1 MCLWIALGQEKQE
14 SCEESQE
21 EEDAERHG
29 PSLTAF
35 QSMTVSTWSFYPKP
49 GPQLSYITSSI
60 PSCPSYHWPG
70 G

>member
-1 MCLWIALGQEKQE
+1 MQKVPKEGQRLGAWWEVATCLWMALGQEKQE

-35 QSMTVSTWSFYPKP
+35 QSMTVST
-49 GPQLSYITSSI
+49 
-60 PSCPSYHWPG
+60 
-70 G
+70 